1 MTLEFEWDET
11 KAASNEDKHGVSFL
25 EARTVFNDEFSITI
39 PDIEHSDDEERW
51 IDLGMSAFGNL
62 LVVVYTERTPRIR
75 LISARGATGK
85 EREAYER
92 QD

>member
-75 LISARGATGK
+75 LISARVATGK